1 MIEDDLRAAFA
12 RHEPLTPSTGP
23 LRVAI
28 DRIATTRRRRRQRF
42 QAAGVTLALLG
53 ALGVG
58 VPQLRP
64 DRPAEGPLLF
74 GQPAGAQSGALN
86 VLLLGVDGSGEEPPY
101 RLADSVL
108 LVHIPADRSRPYLI
122 SLPRD
127 LEVSIP
133 GRGIDKLNSAFFT
146 GAGEPRPDLDAGYDL
161 TRRVVA
167 DLTGVRV
174 DAGAVLTF
182 AGLRRITE
190 AVDGVEVCLPKEVKS
205 WHTRRTFPAGCQRLD
220 GAASVD
226 LLRQRRHLPDGAF
239 DRDRNAQRYVAG
251 LVRRVVAQDVL
262 TNPVRLAALLSAPGK
277 GLVVDDD
284 GLPLTRLVA
293 VLPELKSV
301 DPVGLSLPVGPPVDD
316 ASRLPLDPEQGRAF
330 LAALREDRLAQ
341 WVAQHPEQ
349 VNPVR

>member
-1 MIEDDLRAAFA
+1 MLEDDLRAAFV

-23 LRVAI
+23 LRAAI
-28 DRIATTRRRRRQRF
+28 DRVAATRRRRRQRF
-42 QAAGVTLALLG
+42 QAAGVTLALLA

-64 DRPAEGPLLF
+64 DRPVDGPSLS
-74 GQPAGAQSGALN
+74 GQPADTPSEALN
-86 VLLLGVDGSGEEPPY
+86 VLLLGVDGFGEQPPY

-127 LEVSIP
+127 LGVSIP
-133 GRGIDKLNSAFFT
+133 GRGVEKLNSAFHT

-182 AGLRRITE
+182 AGLRRITD
-190 AVDGVEVCLPKEVKS
+190 AVDGVQVCLPKEVKS

-226 LLRQRRHLPDGAF
+226 LLRQRRYLPDGAF

-251 LVRRVVAQDVL
+251 LIRAVSAKDVL
-262 TNPVRLAALLSAPGK
+262 SNPVRLAGLLSAPGK
-277 GLVVDDD
+277 GLTVDDD

-293 VLPELKSV
+293 VLPELDSV
-301 DPVGLSLPVGPPVDD
+301 DPVGLSLPVGEPVDD
-316 ASRLPLDPEQGRAF
+316 RTLLPLDPKLGRAF
-330 LAALREDRLAQ
+330 LAALAEDRLAQ

>member
-1 MIEDDLRAAFA
+1 MIEDDLRAAFV

-23 LRVAI
+23 LRAAI
-28 DRIATTRRRRRQRF
+28 DRLAATRRRRRQRF
-42 QAAGVTLALLG
+42 QAAGVTLALLA

-64 DRPAEGPLLF
+64 ERPAEDSLPSV
-74 GQPAGAQSGALN
+74 QPADPLN
-86 VLLLGVDGSGEEPPY
+86 VLLVGVDGFGEEPPY
-101 RLADSVL
+101 RLADSIL

-127 LEVSIP
+127 LEVSVP
-133 GRGIDKLNSAFFT
+133 GRGTDKLSSAFFT
-146 GAGEPRPDLDAGYDL
+146 GATEPRPDLDAGYDL

-182 AGLRRITE
+182 TGLRRITE
-190 AVDGVEVCLPKEVKS
+190 AVDGVEVCLPNEVRS
-205 WHTRRTFPAGCQRLD
+205 SHSRRVFPAGCQRLD

-226 LLRQRRHLPDGAF
+226 LLRQRRYLPDGAF

-251 LVRRVVAQDVL
+251 LIRRAVAQDVL
-262 TNPVRLAALLSAPGK
+262 SNPVRLTALLSAAGE
-277 GLVVDDD
+277 GLTIDDD
-284 GLPLTRLVA
+284 GLPLTRLLR

-301 DPVGLSLPVGPPVDD
+301 EPVGLSLPVGPLTGNAWRV
-316 ASRLPLDPEQGRAF
+316 RLDPKQSPAF
-330 LAALREDRLAQ
+330 LAALSEDRLAQ
-341 WVAQHPEQ
+341 WVAQHPEK
-349 VNPVR
+349 VNAVR